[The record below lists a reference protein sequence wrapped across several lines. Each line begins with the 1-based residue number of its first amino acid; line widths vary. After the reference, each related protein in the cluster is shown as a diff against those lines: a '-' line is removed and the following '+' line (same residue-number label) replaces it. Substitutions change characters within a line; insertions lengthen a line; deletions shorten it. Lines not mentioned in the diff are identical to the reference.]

1 MNNCLGCAG
10 VPPDGG
16 LISFFI
22 SIVDNPLGIPLIII
36 VGLIF
41 FSFIRMFFLKQ
52 NLKGYAAKL
61 EDVIQ
66 VIKTSE
72 RGVYK
77 RIDENRELL
86 ELLQEECPDFIE
98 RHFWIKGWLAA
109 QDRFLSELADVSGVD
124 NTIAHEIHGR
134 SYPRLFP
141 KKDAN

>member
-1 MNNCLGCAG
+1 
-10 VPPDGG
+10 
-16 LISFFI
+16 
-22 SIVDNPLGIPLIII
+22 
-36 VGLIF
+36 
-41 FSFIRMFFLKQ
+41 MFFFKEKF
-52 NLKGYAAKL
+52 KGSAAKL

-86 ELLQEECPDFIE
+86 ELLQEECPDFVE

-124 NTIAHEIHGR
+124 NPLAYEILGR
-134 SYPRLFP
+134 IYPRPFP
-141 KKDAN
+141 KKDASRNNGE